1 MGLWGRPRVCGRAS
15 SGHALW
21 GFCGGPRAVAGRGR
35 SWALAPSS
43 GSLAHRLGGGS
54 EALRGGGGSAT
65 GVYHLGGSSVPLSQ
79 SPRVDLSILH
89 TTLQKQDS

>member
-15 SGHALW
+15 AGHALW
-21 GFCGGPRAVAGRGR
+21 GFCGGSRAVAGRGR

-54 EALRGGGGSAT
+54 EALRGGRGLCHGS
-65 GVYHLGGSSVPLSQ
+65 LSS
-79 SPRVDLSILH
+79 RR
-89 TTLQKQDS
+89 LQRPSEPKPTS